1 MHVYICIMITPGTT
15 LFNVAQRAYAA
26 AAHGIE
32 HRDPTSIK
40 LASASPSIP
49 AVISGAC
56 SVQALLR

>member
-1 MHVYICIMITPGTT
+1 MITPGTT
-15 LFNVAQRAYAA
+15 LFNVAQRADAA